1 MKSKKLLTIT
11 LTSLLIGSCL
21 VLPALADSADAPSG
35 GNVATYEISANVK
48 RIDEYAF
55 ANSTSLVSV
64 KIPDCNCHRGLRLLG
79 LHEPERDHDSQQRD
93 RDWRARIR
101 WMHGAGKVAGAG
113 ECDKSQ
119 RLHVL

>member
-48 RIDEYAF
+48 RIDE
-55 ANSTSLVSV
+55 L
-64 KIPDCNCHRGLRLLG
+64 
-79 LHEPERDHDSQQRD
+79 
-93 RDWRARIR
+93 
-101 WMHGAGKVAGAG
+101 
-113 ECDKSQ
+113 
-119 RLHVL
+119 

>member
-64 KIPDCNCHRGLRLLG
+64 KIPDSVTAIGDYLDYHIKCNTA
-79 LHEPERDHDSQQRD
+79 PKKERHCVRF
-93 RDWRARIR
+93 
-101 WMHGAGKVAGAG
+101 
-113 ECDKSQ
+113 
-119 RLHVL
+119 VLE

>member
-64 KIPDCNCHRGLRLLG
+64 KIPDSVTAVSYTHLTLT
-79 LHEPERDHDSQQRD
+79 HSMD
-93 RDWRARIR
+93 ARR
-101 WMHGAGKVAGAG
+101 W
-113 ECDKSQ
+113 
-119 RLHVL
+119 

>member
-64 KIPDCNCHRGLRLLG
+64 KIPDSVTAIG
-79 LHEPERDHDSQQRD
+79 LHEPERDYDSQQRD

-101 WMHGAGKVAGAG
+101 WMHGAGEGGWAG
-113 ECDKSQ
+113 ECNESQ

>member
-55 ANSTSLVSV
+55 ANSTSLVILFPIKNAPNPLPTSNTD
-64 KIPDCNCHRGLRLLG
+64 DC
-79 LHEPERDHDSQQRD
+79 
-93 RDWRARIR
+93 IF
-101 WMHGAGKVAGAG
+101 
-113 ECDKSQ
+113 
-119 RLHVL
+119 